1 VKHWD
6 LEGDLF
12 LRINEFWMRLRRSTL
27 SKHSEWFSDV
37 FAAIEEG
44 RLMPDPKRPYMDG
57 KIILVDVKN
66 VQRCFHVPALGVNAI
81 DFDLLLLLWIMPCT
95 FQKPQCYYNFWIQ
108 VTSGSL
114 YVIKLCV
121 AYPVYYYPG
130 VGWIQDDYE
139 PDSIQ

>member
-12 LRINEFWMRLRRSTL
+12 LRINDFWMRLRRSTL

-44 RLMPDPKRPYMDG
+44 RLMPDPKWPYMDG

-66 VQRCFHVPALGVNAI
+66 VQRCFHVPALGVTAM
-81 DFDLLLLLWIMPCT
+81 DFDLLLTALDHAMYVS
-95 FQKPQCYYNFWIQ
+95 KPQCLISLDSASPAHTA
-108 VTSGSL
+108 TSLLRFPSSRRFCAFPL
-114 YVIKLCV
+114 
-121 AYPVYYYPG
+121 
-130 VGWIQDDYE
+130 
-139 PDSIQ
+139 S

>member
-6 LEGDLF
+6 LERDLF

-44 RLMPDPKRPYMDG
+44 RLMPDPKWPYMDG

-66 VQRCFHVPALGVNAI
+66 VQRCFYVPALGVTAI
-81 DFDLLLLLWIMPCT
+81 DFDLLLAALDHAMYVSKAPVLLQFLDTGYVWQPICD
-95 FQKPQCYYNFWIQ
+95 QI
-108 VTSGSL
+108 VRSL
-114 YVIKLCV
+114 SCLLL
-121 AYPVYYYPG
+121 P
-130 VGWIQDDYE
+130 
-139 PDSIQ
+139 